1 MFLGRLLQLK
11 SQIFLCWKNIELE
24 LGSKTKERKMTN
36 EETNQ
41 QWKIKM
47 MKILRKAKLKNYK
60 EIQKRIRDDKKQR
73 ATELNK
79 LMKSAM
85 EKGTNEN
92 VRLT

>member
-47 MKILRKAKLKNYK
+47 MKILRKLKNYK